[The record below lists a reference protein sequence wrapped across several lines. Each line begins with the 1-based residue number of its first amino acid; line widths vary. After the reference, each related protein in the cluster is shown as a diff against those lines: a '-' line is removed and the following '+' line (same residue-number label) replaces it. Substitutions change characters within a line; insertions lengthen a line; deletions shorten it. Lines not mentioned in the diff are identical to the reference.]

1 MLNFLKYLLASI
13 LGTLLTFLLI
23 FFIVLGIASASTS
36 KEPVVVKDNSILKI
50 SLTKVIEE
58 REPINPLADFGI
70 NSDEGI
76 QGLNKI
82 KASIKAA
89 KDDAKIKGIYL
100 DAGVFTGGGLATI
113 EEIRNALIDF
123 KTSGKFIIA
132 YGENYSQKAY
142 YVSTVADKIYL
153 NPMGLVD
160 FKGLYAQVMFF
171 KNALDKLDVEMQII
185 RGPGNK
191 FKSAVEPFMLDHMS
205 EANKKQ
211 TEVFLG
217 TIWENLINNIS
228 KSRNISPEKLQQIAN
243 NLITYDAKKAKKF
256 GIIDETFYWH
266 EVENNL
272 KSLVKIDDNQ
282 KLNYISLGNYSST
295 IRLKNR
301 KEKKKIA
308 IIYASGNIESG
319 EGSDQSIGSDR
330 IVKAIRKARIDSSIA
345 AIVLRI
351 NSPGGSA
358 QASEVIYQELALTKK
373 VKPLVVSMGD
383 LAASGGYYIACL
395 ADKIYAHPNTI
406 TGSIG
411 VFGMIPNIHN
421 FVTDKLGITF
431 DGVKTADNADLMT
444 SLEPLTPF
452 QTKTI
457 RHSIDVIY
465 KTFIGHVAEGRKMT
479 TDAVDSIGQGR
490 VWSGTDALKIG
501 LVDELGGIDQAIADA
516 ASLAN
521 LNKYKIV
528 ELPKQKNPLEELI
541 NKFSA
546 NSSIESSM
554 KANLGIYGQ
563 YLDFFNSIRN
573 ADSYQA
579 RLPYII
585 DIQ

>member
-452 QTKTI
+452 QTETI

-501 LVDELGGIDQAIADA
+501 LVDELGGINQAIVEA